1 MLCYVTPNREN
12 LIAMAKE
19 CKICGASYVRSR
31 REAYGLCPT
40 CVFWSLVD
48 KTSSPCG
55 CWLWT
60 GKLDRDGYGDFTM
73 TTPSGQRERHT
84 NRVSW
89 SLDNIA
95 IPIGLCVL
103 HSCEGFY
110 QPGDFTGRRCVNP
123 DHLRIGTN
131 ADNTLDCI
139 NSGRFPRGPT
149 SGNTLHPER
158 LPRGDQHHSRLHP
171 EMLARGV
178 NAGLA
183 KLSDD
188 IVREIRASSE
198 TLKAIGARLGVH
210 FSTIAK
216 IRTGQTWRHVV

>member
-110 QPGDFTGRRCVNP
+110 QP
-123 DHLRIGTN
+123 
-131 ADNTLDCI
+131 
-139 NSGRFPRGPT
+139 
-149 SGNTLHPER
+149 
-158 LPRGDQHHSRLHP
+158 RGDQHHSRLHP